1 MEVDADETILSRIVE
16 SPWLSARLLCL
27 TTAEEAITVYES
39 ARLIPQSETRAIA
52 VGQGITIDG
61 QLQFP
66 GPQTALFFRAFEN
79 TKDVMVLKVNHDAS
93 KSKSECRLYDA
104 IGTDAKEGGIALVPV
119 RLLVLDNA
127 STHQS
132 SVTSSPPRALHP
144 FQGIL
149 MPCYPYT
156 LSDIPKGIP
165 CSYAIEIFR
174 CIILAVDFIHD
185 RGWFHGDVKSAN
197 IFCSDRGSP
206 WLGDYGSSI
215 DYSNRRVSFPGGTPR
230 YQCVDISYL
239 ESPRLFDGVGL
250 VLSLLEKLDC
260 IELRGDQKLSD
271 VLQAID
277 ALEGTCADELRDLLK
292 GWISAEQTK

>member
-1 MEVDADETILSRIVE
+1 VEIDADETILSRIVE

-27 TTAEEAITVYES
+27 TTTEEAITVYES

-52 VGQGITIDG
+52 VGQGITIDC

-66 GPQTALFFRAFEN
+66 GPQTAIFFRAFEN
-79 TKDVMVLKVNHDAS
+79 TKDVMVLKVNRDAS
-93 KSKSECRLYDA
+93 KSKSECRLYDM
-104 IGTDAKEGGIALVPV
+104 IGKDAKEGGIALVPV
-119 RLLVLDNA
+119 RLLVLDKA
-127 STHQS
+127 STHQ

-185 RGWFHGDVKSAN
+185 REWFHGDIKSAN
-197 IFCSDRGSP
+197 IFCTDRGSP
-206 WLGDYGSSI
+206 RLGDYGSSV
-215 DYSNRRVSFPGGTPR
+215 DYSNRRFSLPGGTPR
-230 YQCVDISYL
+230 YQCVDISYI

-250 VLSLLEKLDC
+250 VLSLLEKLGR
-260 IELRGDQKLSD
+260 IELREDQELST
-271 VLQAID
+271 VLQTID
-277 ALEGTCADELRDLLK
+277 ALEGIDADELRGLLK
-292 GWISAEQTK
+292 EWIRAVQTK